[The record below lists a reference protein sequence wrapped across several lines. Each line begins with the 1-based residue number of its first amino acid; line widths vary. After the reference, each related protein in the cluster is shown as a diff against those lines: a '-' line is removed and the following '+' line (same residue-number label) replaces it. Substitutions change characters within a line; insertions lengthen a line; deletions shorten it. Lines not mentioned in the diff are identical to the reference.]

1 MYFVLTVVL
10 PVLML
15 SFGEC
20 ASVNDTQSKI
30 ASPYPSTISVLNGQV
45 WGTWGTAVK
54 CPSGTY
60 ATGFS
65 LKVLTNQGFWDD
77 TALNGIALQ
86 CSKPIGLTGYVED
99 YTTIRTDEGSWGTWT
114 ENIWC
119 PSGVLKSFQL
129 RVESYQGVFRDDTA
143 ANNIRFTCTGG
154 NVLEGSGMTWGS
166 WGTWSSDCDGTG
178 ICGIQT
184 KVDPPQGIWDDTS
197 LNDVRFYCCS

>member
-10 PVLML
+10 PLLML

-45 WGTWGTAVK
+45 RGTWGTAVK

-65 LKVLTNQGFWDD
+65 LKVLTSQGFWDD

-86 CSKPIGLTGYVED
+86 CSKPVGPTGYVED

-114 ENIWC
+114 QNIWC

-129 RVESYQGVFRDDTA
+129 RVDSYQGVFFDDTA
-143 ANNIRFTCTGG
+143 ANNIRFMCTGG
-154 NVLEGSGMTWGS
+154 NVLEGSGMSWGS
-166 WGTWSSDCDGTG
+166 WGTWSSVCDGTG